1 MGATISAT
9 QFYIYGRR
17 NFTQTGYL
25 LNKAKYQSSVQDSP
39 AIGITESGADGVNL
53 SGKVVVI
60 TGANSGVGKELSTYA
75 AAKGATLF
83 MLCRSKERANKARDD
98 ILERTKCD
106 PKLVQVVLADLGET
120 SQVRHVV
127 SELQEQTDKV
137 DVLIC
142 NAGLLLNERKLT
154 SEGNEVT
161 FATHLLG
168 GSFLLSEL
176 LLPQLQKA
184 GKEARVIFVSSGG
197 MYANPFPSW
206 DKATSSDPKKNPYDG
221 QLAYSYAK
229 RGQVLL
235 AENNAKVR
243 HPEITWVSAHPGWC
257 ATEAVDLAYGSTK
270 KYLEPLR
277 TPWEGAEGIAWLM
290 GTSTENIE
298 SGAFYLDRQKQRK
311 HLAGPFMSEGSYTKN
326 SDAEIQLMID
336 NMKKAVCL

>member
-1 MGATISAT
+1 MGGAISAT
-9 QFYIYGRR
+9 QFYLYGRKY
-17 NFTQTGYL
+17 FTQTGYQM
-25 LNKAKYQSSVQDSP
+25 NKANYKSPVQASP
-39 AIGITESGADGVNL
+39 AIGINENGADGVNL
-53 SGKVVVI
+53 SGRVVVI

-83 MLCRSKERANKARDD
+83 MLCRSQERANKARED

-106 PKLVQVVLADLGET
+106 PQSVQIVLADLGELK
-120 SQVRHVV
+120 QVRRAVT
-127 SELQEQTDKV
+127 ELQDKTDKV
-137 DVLIC
+137 DALIC
-142 NAGLLLNERKLT
+142 NAGLLLNDRKLT

-197 MYANPFPSW
+197 MYANAFPSW
-206 DKATSSDPKKNPYDG
+206 EKAASLDPKKTPYNG

-235 AENNAKVR
+235 AETNAKLR
-243 HPEITWVSAHPGWC
+243 HPQITWVSAHPGWS

-270 KYLEPLR
+270 KLLEPLR

-290 GTSTENIE
+290 STSTQNIE
-298 SGAFYLDRQKQRK
+298 SGAFYLDRQTQRK

-326 SDAEIQLMID
+326 SDAEVQDMIQKL
-336 NMKKAVCL
+336 KTAAEL

>member
-9 QFYIYGRR
+9 QFYFYGR
-17 NFTQTGYL
+17 NHFTQTGYQ
-25 LNKAKYQSSVQDSP
+25 LNKSKYKSPAQASP
-39 AIGITESGADGVNL
+39 AIGIHENGADGVNL
-53 SGKVVVI
+53 SGRVVVI

-83 MLCRSKERANKARDD
+83 MLCRSQERANKARDD

-106 PKLVQVVLADLGET
+106 PQLVQVVLADLGELT
-120 SQVRHVV
+120 QVRRAV
-127 SELQEQTDKV
+127 SELQQKTDKV
-137 DVLIC
+137 DALIC
-142 NAGLLLNERKLT
+142 NAGLLLNDRQLT
-154 SEGNEVT
+154 SDGNEVT

-176 LLPQLQKA
+176 LIPQLQKS

-206 DKATSSDPKKNPYDG
+206 EKAVSLDPIKTPYNG

-235 AENNAKVR
+235 AETNAKLR
-243 HPEITWVSAHPGWC
+243 HPEITWVSAHPGWS
-257 ATEAVDLAYGSTK
+257 ATEAVDLAYGSK
-270 KYLEPLR
+270 KNYLEPMR

-290 GTSTENIE
+290 GTSTQNIE
-298 SGAFYLDRQKQRK
+298 SGAFYLDRQTQRK

-326 SDAEIQLMID
+326 SEAEVHDMVEKLTTAA
-336 NMKKAVCL
+336 KL